1 MSFDDRQEKYI
12 DIEDI
17 DIKSHLNTSLEA
29 EGISVSEDLIKR
41 TLEAINKQKDKERG
55 VEKSFVFPLRQVR
68 TLVAVA
74 AAFLVLV
81 VGFKAIG
88 ILGPGGVKSDNIM
101 EDDKSYDMDGGA
113 VNNKES
119 ESKNDIFVYDMAED
133 SAELIMGSDADQV
146 DEELDDNRQELA
158 NNKMFTAQNY
168 GLTFTEMSLIS
179 PDNVKSISISSAD
192 NNETMV
198 ITEQEQIKLFYSI
211 MDSYSYQQSAEQDAN
226 IQLVIDIIGDDIDS
240 QIIISQSA
248 IFVGHTSKD
257 TASHSIFSASG
268 QSELIEDIRELM
280 NE

>member
-1 MSFDDRQEKYI
+1 
-12 DIEDI
+12 
-17 DIKSHLNTSLEA
+17 
-29 EGISVSEDLIKR
+29 
-41 TLEAINKQKDKERG
+41 
-55 VEKSFVFPLRQVR
+55 
-68 TLVAVA
+68 
-74 AAFLVLV
+74 
-81 VGFKAIG
+81 
-88 ILGPGGVKSDNIM
+88 M

-211 MDSYSYQQSAEQDAN
+211 MDSYSYQQSAEQDAK
-226 IQLVIDIIGDDIDS
+226 DS

-257 TASHSIFSASG
+257 TASHSIFSVSG